1 MPYPDH
7 LLSRGET
14 VVLHKHPHWKVL
26 ALPVL
31 WLVLVIGAAAFG
43 LAMLNSRSESPGV
56 WPLVI
61 IAAALL
67 LIVFLVVVPFV
78 KWRTEHFVLTDRHV
92 FFRAGFF
99 KRREHQIPLGRIQNL
114 EVNVTFWGRILG
126 YGTLTVESAADQPLS
141 FYNVASLPRVQ
152 GQLNQLIDD
161 DRTGHSSSGGLG
173 GRRAPRTDDDQGY
186 GPGPGYD
193 PQYDQGYDQ
202 GYDPRYDQGRDPRYD
217 QGYDGRG
224 PGDGRQSPGPG
235 YGQPYRPADHY
246 PADDTSTRRIPQ
258 MRDQQGPRYDA

>member
-14 VVLHKHPHWKVL
+14 IVLHKHPHWKVL
-26 ALPVL
+26 ALPVV
-31 WLVLVIGAAAFG
+31 WLLLIVGAASFGIAFLDSRVSDPG
-43 LAMLNSRSESPGV
+43 LWTIV
-56 WPLVI
+56 VI
-61 IAAALL
+61 IVALL

-114 EVNVTFWGRILG
+114 EVNVSFWGRILG

-152 GQLNQLIDD
+152 GQLNQLIED
-161 DRTGHSSSGGLG
+161 DRTAGHPIGGMG
-173 GRRAPRTDDDQGY
+173 ERYQPGY

-193 PQYDQGYDQ
+193 QGGAPQYGPDD
-202 GYDPRYDQGRDPRYD
+202 RY
-217 QGYDGRG
+217 
-224 PGDGRQSPGPG
+224 
-235 YGQPYRPADHY
+235 Y
-246 PADDTSTRRIPQ
+246 PPDDTSTRRIPQ
-258 MRDQQGPRYDA
+258 MRDQQGPGYDG

>member
-7 LLSRGET
+7 LLARGET

-26 ALPVL
+26 ALPVV
-31 WLVLVIGAAAFG
+31 WLLLIVGAASFG
-43 LAMLNSRSESPGV
+43 IAYLHSRVPDPGLWTIVVLAV
-56 WPLVI
+56 
-61 IAAALL
+61 ALL
-67 LIVFLVVVPFV
+67 LVVFLVVVPFV

-92 FFRAGFF
+92 FFRAGFL

-161 DRTGHSSSGGLG
+161 DRTG
-173 GRRAPRTDDDQGY
+173 GRYSATGM
-186 GPGPGYD
+186 GE
-193 PQYDQGYDQ
+193 QYDSQYDSPYHSQ
-202 GYDPRYDQGRDPRYD
+202 
-217 QGYDGRG
+217 DG
-224 PGDGRQSPGPG
+224 SP
-235 YGQPYRPADHY
+235 
-246 PADDTSTRRIPQ
+246 DDTATRRIPLG
-258 MRDQQGPRYDA
+258 RDGQGPRYS